1 MKNFEVKSLLVMLL
15 TLAMVF
21 SLAACRRGV
30 DDTTA
35 QGDDTTEPTVVD
47 PTVTDPPEI
56 DPPEVTTPPET
67 DPVDPGS
74 EETDPKYDPIETD
87 PPETKPVE
95 TDPIETEPSETDCAH
110 FYTLQIT
117 VYPSCTAEGEE
128 AMVCSICGDK
138 KDAKVLEAAGHL
150 FLEEEREMP
159 SLTHHK
165 AIVKY
170 CGKCGHLSSIV
181 KLTEKHDLESF
192 LVVEDYTTDGNAYVF
207 GYEVFA
213 CGGCDYEIT
222 VGANATDG
230 HCYTVD
236 EGSGKLVCM
245 CGKTATDETVFNGNE
260 NAGPQLF
267 PQG

>member
-1 MKNFEVKSLLVMLL
+1 MLL
-15 TLAMVF
+15 ALAMIF

-95 TDPIETEPSETDCAH
+95 TDPVETEPVETEPSETDCAH

-128 AMVCSICGDK
+128 AMVCSICGDR
-138 KDAKVLEAAGHL
+138 KDAKVLEIAGHDYS
-150 FLEEEREMP
+150 EVEREIVT
-159 SLTHHK
+159 LTHHK
-165 AIVKY
+165 AIVVC
-170 CGKCGHLSSIV
+170 CGGCGHMAGV
-181 KLTEKHDLESF
+181 AEFTEAHDLRSS
-192 LVVEDYTTDGNAYVF
+192 VVVPDDTTAGNTYLY

-230 HCYTVD
+230 HYYTAD
-236 EGSGKLVCM
+236 EGSGKFVCM